1 MSCGAYMRRCF
12 ITRSRYTE
20 KEDFTGAD
28 GVFDCI
34 GEAGSERFSL
44 ADLAK
49 ALEAKKVPV

>member
-1 MSCGAYMRRCF
+1 MRRCF